1 MRDCIIRNIEE
12 TNYFIHL
19 KKYNVF
25 YIIKNFFKFLAV
37 LEIKI
42 DP

>member
-1 MRDCIIRNIEE
+1 MHDDYIIPKKLIIL
-12 TNYFIHL
+12 YL

-37 LEIKI
+37 LLN
-42 DP
+42 